1 MQSIKKIMAFITA
14 CTSMIT
20 LSGMYESATPVALEA
35 ESVLVKETINFYD
48 YWKEKYLVQNPYVT
62 DETQYYV
69 FYGDQTYSEA
79 GYEVEVTVSEAHG
92 YGMLIAASMSD
103 YDNEAKEIFDGM
115 YRYYQSH
122 LSEIGPNLMAWQQN
136 DNGKAIVNSSSGAD
150 SATDGDMD
158 IAYALL
164 MADSVW
170 GSDGEINYKQSAVDV
185 INDIM
190 TYEVNKTDWV
200 LQLGDWVYGSSE
212 NDTYYSAT
220 RSSDFIMQYMPV
232 FAEATGD
239 ERWLKLYENTYN
251 IINKIV
257 DKYGTGILPDFII
270 KDSATGEFIPAPA
283 NLLESE
289 NDGNYYYNA
298 CRTPWRISMDYLI
311 NGNEDALKFANAIN
325 NFIISKTGG
334 DPWNIMAGYAPDGTT
349 ISDWNDLC
357 FDAPFLISAAC
368 GDNMNWH
375 DSVRDMIL
383 NYGEDVYF
391 GDTITML
398 CLIVDDGCW
407 IVPESINMSI
417 PGDVNADGT
426 FNISDVVMMQKWL
439 LAVPDVKLEDW
450 KAGDLCNDN
459 ILNVFDLCLM
469 KRELIRTTVTTYIK
483 PDHEVLYGSPIGV
496 EAEEISMYLGPDT
509 SYSVVETIPQ
519 GTILNE
525 LGVQENNN
533 NWVFV
538 EYEGQYGWIQMIS
551 NDGET
556 LCKILDL
563 PVADK
568 PVIYLYPEKETDV
581 HVELELTEAD
591 LSTTY
596 PKYNNGWDVV
606 AYPDGTLLN
615 KADGTHHKYLF
626 WDAVNCRTR
635 FDFSKGFC
643 VAGSDTE
650 SFLKEKLTYMGLTE
664 QEMNEFIVYWLPLME
679 HNAYNL
685 ISFQGEAYTNSAKLN
700 ITPTPDSMLRIF
712 MAYVPLDNAVDIE
725 PQQLETFERNG
736 FTVVEWGG
744 TEIKTGI
751 N

>member
-136 DNGKAIVNSSSGAD
+136 DNGKAIVNSSGAD

-334 DPWNIMAGYAPDGTT
+334 DPWNIMAGYAPEGTAV
-349 ISDWNDLC
+349 SDWNDLC
-357 FDAPFLISAAC
+357 FDAPFLVSAAC
-368 GDNMNWH
+368 GENSNWH
-375 DSVRDMIL
+375 HSLRDMIL

-391 GDTITML
+391 GDTIAML

-407 IVPESINMSI
+407 IVPESVNMSI

-712 MAYVPLDNAVDIE
+712 MTYVPLDNAVDIE

>member
-136 DNGKAIVNSSSGAD
+136 DNGKAIVNSSGAD

>member
-1 MQSIKKIMAFITA
+1 MQLIKKITVFITA

-20 LSGMYESATPVALEA
+20 LSGMYESVTSVALEA
-35 ESVLVKETINFYD
+35 ESVLTKETTDFYD

-62 DETQYYV
+62 DEIQYYV
-69 FYGDQTYSEA
+69 FYGDQTYSET

-92 YGMLIAASMSD
+92 YGMLIAASVAG

-122 LSEIGPNLMAWQQN
+122 LSEIGPNLMAWQQS
-136 DNGKAIVNSSSGAD
+136 DNGTAIVNSSGAD
-150 SATDGDMD
+150 SALDGDMD

-164 MADSVW
+164 MADSLW
-170 GSDGEINYKQSAVDV
+170 GSNGEINYKQSAVDV

-311 NGNEDALKFANAIN
+311 NGNEDALNFANTLN
-325 NFIISKTGG
+325 KFIINKTSS
-334 DPWNIMAGYAPDGTT
+334 DPWNIMAGYTLEGTAV
-349 ISDWNDLC
+349 SDWNDLC
-357 FDAPFLISAAC
+357 FDAPFLVSAAC
-368 GDNMNWH
+368 GENSNWH
-375 DSVRDMIL
+375 HSLRDMIL

-391 GDTITML
+391 GDTIAML

-407 IVPESINMSI
+407 IVPESVNMSI

-439 LAVPDVKLEDW
+439 LSVPDVKLEDW
-450 KAGDLCNDN
+450 KSGDLCDDN
-459 ILNVFDLCLM
+459 ILNVLDLCLM
-469 KRELIRTTVTTYIK
+469 KRKLIHTVKATPANEHDVT
-483 PDHEVLYGSPIGV
+483 V
-496 EAEEISMYLGPDT
+496 M
-509 SYSVVETIPQ
+509 
-519 GTILNE
+519 NE
-525 LGVQENNN
+525 LMHG
-533 NWVFV
+533 
-538 EYEGQYGWIQMIS
+538 
-551 NDGET
+551 
-556 LCKILDL
+556 
-563 PVADK
+563 
-568 PVIYLYPEKETDV
+568 EKER
-581 HVELELTEAD
+581 
-591 LSTTY
+591 
-596 PKYNNGWDVV
+596 
-606 AYPDGTLLN
+606 AYG
-615 KADGTHHKYLF
+615 K
-626 WDAVNCRTR
+626 
-635 FDFSKGFC
+635 S
-643 VAGSDTE
+643 
-650 SFLKEKLTYMGLTE
+650 
-664 QEMNEFIVYWLPLME
+664 
-679 HNAYNL
+679 
-685 ISFQGEAYTNSAKLN
+685 
-700 ITPTPDSMLRIF
+700 
-712 MAYVPLDNAVDIE
+712 
-725 PQQLETFERNG
+725 
-736 FTVVEWGG
+736 
-744 TEIKTGI
+744 
-751 N
+751 